1 MIDDMPRGGPGA
13 AWWDRLYE
21 TDRPEYLDRADAA
34 GRRRRVLRGLDRLE
48 RLTLA
53 HRTCGGLVLDGLR
66 DVPRPRFLELGAGGG
81 GLARWVLD
89 RHPAARATVSDVAPD
104 LVEALR
110 AGPLGRHARAT
121 VERLDATAI
130 DAPDGSYDLALF
142 SRSLHHLPPRGAADV
157 LREGT
162 RVARRLLV
170 IDLWRHPVCL
180 AAVPPA
186 FLCGGPAQAHDA
198 VVSLR
203 KAYSPAA
210 LRHLAA
216 ACGAPVA
223 LRTRFLPPL
232 YLAAVATR
240 RG

>member
-1 MIDDMPRGGPGA
+1 MPRGGPGA

-21 TDRPEYLDRADAA
+21 TDRPEYLDRADA
-34 GRRRRVLRGLDRLE
+34 GDRRRRVLRGLARVE

-53 HRTCGGLVLDGLR
+53 HRTFGGPVLDGLR
-66 DVPRPRFLELGAGGG
+66 DVPRPRLLELGAGDG

-89 RHPAARATVSDVAPD
+89 RHPAVRATVSDIAPD
-104 LVEALR
+104 VVEALR

-130 DAPDGSYDLALF
+130 DAPDGSYDMAVF
-142 SRSLHHLPPRGAADV
+142 TQALHHLPPRGAAAV

-162 RVARRLLV
+162 RVARRLLI
-170 IDLWRHPVCL
+170 IDVWRHPVCL
-180 AAVPPA
+180 AVVPLSL
-186 FLCGGPAQAHDA
+186 LCGGPATAHDG
-198 VVSLR
+198 VISLR

-216 ACGAPVA
+216 GCGAPVA
-223 LRTRFLPPL
+223 LRTRFLPPA
-232 YLAAVATR
+232 YLAAVAVR
-240 RG
+240 RA